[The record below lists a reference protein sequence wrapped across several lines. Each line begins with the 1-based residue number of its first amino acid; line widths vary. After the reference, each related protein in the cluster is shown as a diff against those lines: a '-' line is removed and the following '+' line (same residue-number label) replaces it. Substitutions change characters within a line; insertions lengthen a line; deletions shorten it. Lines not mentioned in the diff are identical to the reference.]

1 MPSFSFFLKDPVSQ
15 RPKPLWW
22 LFVGLGIAAGL
33 AFPFFTEIFVHLN
46 YSIIFIFGMLAL
58 SMGFLWGYGGMLSFG
73 QTAFFGLGGY
83 SYAVWSLNFG
93 DTTSAMV
100 VAVVLPVLFATI
112 VGYFMIYGRISDIYF
127 TITTLVVTIVLE
139 KAVRATS
146 DERFVIGEVW
156 LRGQNGIS
164 TVPDLQIPWNTDE
177 TLFLTG
183 VYYVAFIMLV
193 LSYIG
198 LRLLLTTQFGR
209 VLVSIRENEHRSNLL
224 GYDVRRYR
232 LATFVLCSGLA
243 GLAGGMYSVWGN
255 FIAPEVMNLN
265 AAASVV
271 MYVIVGG
278 KATLIG
284 PLIGTGIVMQTTNWL
299 GTAGLGQINLILGL
313 VMISFVMLF
322 PQGVLPSI
330 GMALLRLVNFTQ
342 SKFTS
347 KTEAQVSETQDSET
361 PRSEERLIQ

>member
-1 MPSFSFFLKDPVSQ
+1 MTSFSFFLKDPVSQ
-15 RPKPLWW
+15 MPKPLWW
-22 LFVGLGIAAGL
+22 LFVGLGVAGGL
-33 AFPFFTEIFVHLN
+33 VFPLFTQIYVHLDF
-46 YSIIFIFGMLAL
+46 SIIFIFGMLAL
-58 SMGFLWGYGGMLSFG
+58 SMAFLWGYGGMLSFG

-83 SYAVWSLNFG
+83 VYAVCSLNFG
-93 DTTSAMV
+93 DTTSAMLL
-100 VAVVLPVLFATI
+100 AIVLPMLFATI
-112 VGYFMIYGRISDIYF
+112 IGYFMIYGRISDIYF

-146 DERFVIGEVW
+146 DERFAIGDVL

-164 TVPDLQIPWNTDE
+164 NVPDLQLPWNPDE

-183 VYYVAFIMLV
+183 IYYLAFAMLV

-209 VLVSIRENEHRSNLL
+209 VLVSIRENERRANLL

-232 LATFVLCSGLA
+232 LAAFVLCAGLA

-255 FIAPEVMNLN
+255 FIAPETMNLN

-322 PQGVLPSI
+322 PQGVVPSVGI
-330 GMALLRLVNFTQ
+330 LLIRFA
-342 SKFTS
+342 K
-347 KTEAQVSETQDSET
+347 
-361 PRSEERLIQ
+361 LIQLKITYKDKAPEREDSSVQ

>member
-1 MPSFSFFLKDPVSQ
+1 MSSFNFFLKDPVAQ
-15 RPKPLWW
+15 MPKPLWW
-22 LFVGLGIAAGL
+22 VLVGLAVAGGL
-33 AFPFFTEIFVHLN
+33 LLPLFTEIYVHLN
-46 YSIIFIFGMLAL
+46 MSIIFVFGILAL

-83 SYAVWSLNFG
+83 SYAVYALNSG
-93 DTTSAMV
+93 NTTLAMLL
-100 VAVVLPVLFATI
+100 AIVLPMLFAA
-112 VGYFMIYGRISDIYF
+112 VLGYFMIYGRISNIYF

-146 DERFVIGEVW
+146 DERFVIGDVW

-164 TVPDLQIPWNTDE
+164 TVPDLQVPWNPDE

-183 VYYVAFIMLV
+183 VYYVAFVMAALC
-193 LSYIG
+193 YIG
-198 LRLLLTTQFGR
+198 LRLLLTTRFGR
-209 VLVSIRENEHRSNLL
+209 VLVSIRENERRTSLL
-224 GYDVRRYR
+224 GYDTRRYR
-232 LATFVLCSGLA
+232 FLAFVLCAGLS

-284 PLIGTGIVMQTTNWL
+284 PLVGTGIVMQATNWL
-299 GTAGLGQINLILGL
+299 GAAGLGQVNLILGL
-313 VMISFVMLF
+313 MMIAFVMIF

-330 GMALLRLVNFTQ
+330 AMAITRLLERTGRKPKAEHPINRGE
-342 SKFTS
+342 KG
-347 KTEAQVSETQDSET
+347 EA
-361 PRSEERLIQ
+361 R

>member
-15 RPKPLWW
+15 WPKPLWW
-22 LFVGLGIAAGL
+22 GLVGLGVTAGL
-33 AFPFFTEIFVHLN
+33 VFPFFTDVYVHLN

-58 SMGFLWGYGGMLSFG
+58 SMGFLWGFAGMLSFG

-83 SYAVWSLNFG
+83 SYAVYSLNYG
-93 DTTSAMV
+93 DTTSAMLLA
-100 VAVVLPVLFATI
+100 VALPMLFATI
-112 VGYFMIYGRISDIYF
+112 LGYFMIYGRISHIYF

-146 DERFVIGEVW
+146 DESFMIGDVW

-164 TVPDLQIPWNTDE
+164 TVPDLQIPWNPDE

-183 VYYVAFIMLV
+183 VYYAAFVMLV

-198 LRLLLTTQFGR
+198 LRLLLTTRFGH
-209 VLVSIRENEHRSNLL
+209 VLVSIRENERRSSLL

-232 LATFVLCSGLA
+232 LAAFVLCSGLA

-284 PLIGTGIVMQTTNWL
+284 PIVGTGIVMQTTNWL
-299 GTAGLGQINLILGL
+299 GSAGLGQINLILGV

-322 PQGVLPSI
+322 PQGVLPSL
-330 GMALLRLVNFTQ
+330 GLTLVRLVKLARPNP
-342 SKFTS
+342 
-347 KTEAQVSETQDSET
+347 ETKGKASS
-361 PRSEERLIQ
+361 REERPTQ

>member
-15 RPKPLWW
+15 WPKPLWW
-22 LFVGLGIAAGL
+22 GLVGLGVTGGL
-33 AFPFFTEIFVHLN
+33 AFPFFTDVYVHLN

-58 SMGFLWGYGGMLSFG
+58 SMGFLWGFAGMLSFG

-83 SYAVWSLNFG
+83 SYAVYSLNYG
-93 DTTSAMV
+93 DTTLAMLLS
-100 VAVVLPVLFATI
+100 VALPMLFAAI
-112 VGYFMIYGRISDIYF
+112 LGYFMIYGRISHIYL

-146 DERFVIGEVW
+146 DESFVIGDVW

-164 TVPDLQIPWNTDE
+164 TVPDLQIPWNPDE

-183 VYYVAFIMLV
+183 VYYVAFVMLV
-193 LSYIG
+193 LSYVG
-198 LRLLLTTQFGR
+198 LRLLLTTRFGQ
-209 VLVSIRENEHRSNLL
+209 VLVSIRENERRTSLL

-232 LATFVLCSGLA
+232 LTAFVLCSGLA

-284 PLIGTGIVMQTTNWL
+284 PIVGTGIVMQTTNWL
-299 GTAGLGQINLILGL
+299 GSAGLGQINLILGV

-330 GMALLRLVNFTQ
+330 GMALVRLVRLARPNPET
-342 SKFTS
+342 KG
-347 KTEAQVSETQDSET
+347 EASA
-361 PRSEERLIQ
+361 REERPTQ